1 MRPLVTQSLR
11 RAEEIPCM
19 IICSGTSRLVVI
31 GGEFLPPPG
40 EQRNQLLLDLMHGK
54 PQGLGGESSQ
64 NNKVSV
70 VTSQRARQA
79 FQFHF
84 YQVVP
89 QTGQLFDQMECSNAA
104 AAAGLFARLSRV
116 ARPRTGSTLIET
128 TNTATGQHIVLSIPA
143 EGEMWKQPWGI
154 RFELPTAVAAKYQ
167 LCRQATQLGLEDGR
181 LIDCHIIKHGNV
193 FAFCQLPPEEMT
205 EALALE
211 LSHKVIERAVELARA
226 EAPFLPK
233 VIPYAQMEPHQFRTA
248 SYFEGERHSS
258 MPGSAGMALG
268 LLARIVLEIPGRD
281 YEIYCGP
288 RHQELMRVQ
297 VGENNSYTQ
306 FETPVRLLLHGAA
319 PVPPQHS
326 FFLEPPE
333 EATSTETPSRSGA

>member
-31 GGEFLPPPG
+31 GGQFLPPPG
-40 EQRNQLLLDLMHGK
+40 EQRDQLLLDLMHGK

-64 NNKVSV
+64 NNKVAV
-70 VTSQRARQA
+70 VTSDCDRQA
-79 FQFHF
+79 FRFHF

-116 ARPRTGSTLIET
+116 ARPLRGTTLIET
-128 TNTATGQHIVLSIPA
+128 TNTATGQHITLSIPA

-154 RFELPTAVAAKYQ
+154 RFHLAEAVAAQYH
-167 LCRQATQLGLEDGR
+167 LCSQATILTLADGR
-181 LIDCHIIKHGNV
+181 TVACHLIKHGNV
-193 FAFCQLPPEEMT
+193 FAFCQLPPEAMSE
-205 EALALE
+205 ELAVE
-211 LSHKVIERAVELARA
+211 LSDRAIERAIELGRA
-226 EAPFLPK
+226 TPPFLPK
-233 VIPYAQMEPHQFRTA
+233 IIPYTTIEPHQFRTA

-258 MPGSAGMALG
+258 MPGSAAMALA
-268 LLARIVLEIPGRD
+268 LLARLVLGVERPD
-281 YEIYCGP
+281 FEIYCGP
-288 RHQELMRVQ
+288 RHQELIRVQ
-297 VGENNSYTQ
+297 LGESNEYSQ
-306 FETPVRLLLHGAA
+306 FDTPVRLLLHGSA

-326 FFLEPPE
+326 FFLE
-333 EATSTETPSRSGA
+333 ASD

>member
-40 EQRNQLLLDLMHGK
+40 EQRDQLLLDLMHGK

-70 VTSQRARQA
+70 VTSDRARQA
-79 FQFHF
+79 FKFHF

-116 ARPRTGSTLIET
+116 ARPLPGTTLIET
-128 TNTATGQHIVLSIPA
+128 TNTATGQHITLAIPA

-154 RFELPTAVAAKYQ
+154 RFHLAPAVAAQYH
-167 LCRQATQLGLEDGR
+167 LCRQATPLMLEDGR
-181 LIDCHIIKHGNV
+181 SIACHLVKHGNV
-193 FAFCQLPPEEMT
+193 FAFCQLAPEEMT

-211 LSHKVIERAVELARA
+211 LSEKAIQRAVELGRA
-226 EAPFLPK
+226 SLPFLPK
-233 VIPYAQMEPHQFRTA
+233 IIPYTPMEPHQFRSA

-258 MPGSAGMALG
+258 MPGSAGMALA
-268 LLARIVLEIPGRD
+268 LLARLVLGVEIRD
-281 YEIYCGP
+281 FEVYCGP
-288 RHQELMRVQ
+288 RHQEIMRIQ
-297 VGENNSYTQ
+297 LGENSEYSQ
-306 FETPVRLLLHGAA
+306 FDTPVRLLLHGAA

-326 FFLEPPE
+326 FFLEVPD
-333 EATSTETPSRSGA
+333 